1 MTSQSRC
8 QAPILWGI
16 KVSLDVRVAQKCPRD
31 GLGPF
36 LSPAESKGMLVL
48 LRNVLW
54 AEQNLEGV
62 VQRACVPSKLAWP
75 CACAPGQTCP
85 RPLGRWVIL
94 GRWGGGEARAGF
106 WVGFSTPQHGMLQP
120 ASLLCTRPSLR
131 QGSARWGAPRT

>member
-1 MTSQSRC
+1 MKSLSPEASAPVTSQSRC

-16 KVSLDVRVAQKCPRD
+16 KVSLDVRVAQKCSRD

-85 RPLGRWVIL
+85 HPLADGSSWAGGEV
-94 GRWGGGEARAGF
+94 GRWGGQS
-106 WVGFSTPQHGMLQP
+106 WVLGGL
-120 ASLLCTRPSLR
+120 
-131 QGSARWGAPRT
+131 